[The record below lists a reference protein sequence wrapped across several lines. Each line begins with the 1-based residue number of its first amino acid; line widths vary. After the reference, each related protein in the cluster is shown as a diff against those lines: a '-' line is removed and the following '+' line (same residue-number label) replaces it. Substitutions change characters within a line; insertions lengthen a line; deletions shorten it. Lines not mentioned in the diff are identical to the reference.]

1 MCVRGVPATSCPS
14 VQRATSPAPPCDPEF
29 GKIHTLSEELR
40 SKVYICI
47 LEGVRFSCQF
57 SAEEKQQNGAKSKNP
72 DALYGDGLTQSSM
85 GMKETEAAH
94 SMAGVLFLGR
104 ERTAATTNFI
114 CNGKNPDIN
123 KREAKGEN
131 ATACEM

>member
-1 MCVRGVPATSCPS
+1 MR
-14 VQRATSPAPPCDPEF
+14 
-29 GKIHTLSEELR
+29 
-40 SKVYICI
+40 
-47 LEGVRFSCQF
+47 
-57 SAEEKQQNGAKSKNP
+57 
-72 DALYGDGLTQSSM
+72 
-85 GMKETEAAH
+85 ETEAAH